1 MTQAYQDRYVTI
13 FDAAVDGSGDW
24 HKVRDLIAGDA
35 GVVTFLFAGTW
46 NGGTMT
52 IELAAN
58 SAGLNAISSA
68 NTLTDDGEITVA
80 LSPDVYVRATLSG
93 SGGGAIVGTAQ

>member
-13 FDAAVDGSGDW
+13 FSAAVDGSGSW
-24 HKVRDLIAGDA
+24 FKVRDLIAGDS

-46 NGGTMT
+46 NSGTMT
-52 IELAAN
+52 LEVAAN
-58 SAGLNAISSA
+58 SAALNAVSSTTTFTA
-68 NTLTDDGEITVA
+68 DGMATIT
-80 LSPDVYVRATLSG
+80 LSPDCYVRATLAG